1 MGKCKTFFRKMR
13 EWGMDRIEDL
23 QAFVTVVEK
32 GSLTAAAKQLGR
44 SLQSVSRSLAALE
57 SDLDIELVART
68 TRRSAATEEGLVFYR
83 RISAALAE
91 IEAAKNETSNR
102 REQASGLLRITS
114 STGFAPLYI
123 VPVARAFLEIHPKV
137 EIELDIS
144 DGFVDLVDR
153 GFDLAIR
160 TGDLPDSSL
169 KARRIANFRRVVFAS
184 PGYFAKHGKPKA
196 PEDLVRHQCIVRT
209 AARETNAWPF
219 LVGGRLKTVKVAG
232 RFRAS
237 GSPATVEAA
246 VQGLGMAQA
255 PLWHVRPHVDSGAL
269 ELALIRFEPPRM
281 PMHAVWPS
289 TRLLPAKTQLFI
301 EFLAEHLKKARL

>member
-1 MGKCKTFFRKMR
+1 
-13 EWGMDRIEDL
+13 MDRIEDL
-23 QAFVTVVEK
+23 QAFVAIVEK

-68 TRRSAATEEGLVFYR
+68 TRRSAPTEDGVVFYR
-83 RISAALAE
+83 RISAALSE
-91 IEAAKNETSNR
+91 IEAAKQETSKR
-102 REQASGLLRITS
+102 RAQASGLLRITS
-114 STGFAPLYI
+114 STALAPLYV
-123 VPVARAFLEIHPKV
+123 VPAARAFLETHPLV

-144 DGFVDLVDR
+144 DGFVDLVDQ
-153 GFDLAIR
+153 GFDLAVR

-184 PGYFAKHGKPKA
+184 PGYLGKHGKPRV

-209 AARETNAWPF
+209 AARDANAWPF
-219 LVGGRLKTVKVAG
+219 LVGGRPQTVKVGG

-237 GSPATVEAA
+237 SSTSTIEAA
-246 VQGLGMAQA
+246 VQGLGLAQA
-255 PLWHVRPHVDSGAL
+255 PLWQVRHHVDNGAL
-269 ELALIRFEPPRM
+269 ELVLTRFEPARI

-289 TRLLPAKTQLFI
+289 TRLLPAKTQLFV
-301 EFLAEHLKKARL
+301 EFLAERLKKERL